1 MTVPAFRMLALL
13 GLAAAAWLVHVFGRV
28 LPTWGAALV
37 VVGLAAPIS
46 LGLARRGRLRCAAFR
61 AVYVRP
67 ESAVGR
73 RLGRSALIRVRAA
86 LLGLVLAL
94 VLFSALV
101 RLADREAW
109 AVLVVGAPAA
119 AGAFVLWENVLRR
132 TFTER
137 YLPEIA
143 WRLTVA
149 VVGAAMAA
157 ALVWLAFHR
166 PYPDM
171 SDVTLEQAVWHFVD
185 QERARSAPAQIL
197 LQLAAV
203 KDGLKLWI
211 AQQLMPEPGL
221 SAGQAVGW
229 LIVLAE
235 EAVFVWSYLSFL
247 CPVVIGSTRHDEHR
261 GATG

>member
-1 MTVPAFRMLALL
+1 MTALAARMLALL
-13 GLAAAAWLVHVFGRV
+13 ALAAGAWLVHVFGRV
-28 LPTWGAALV
+28 LPTWGAGLV

-46 LGLARRGRLRCAAFR
+46 LGVARRGRLRCAAFR

-67 ESAVGR
+67 DSALGR
-73 RLGRSALIRVRAA
+73 RLGGGALIHVRAA
-86 LLGLVLAL
+86 VLGGILAL

-101 RLADREAW
+101 RLADATAW

-119 AGAFVLWENVLRR
+119 ACVFALWRNALQRAVTAL
-132 TFTER
+132 

-143 WRLTVA
+143 WRLTIA
-149 VVGAAMAA
+149 VVGLAMAA
-157 ALVWLAFHR
+157 VLVWAAFHR

-171 SDVTLEQAVWHFVD
+171 SGVTLERAVWHFID
-185 QERARSAPAQIL
+185 QERARSAAVQIL
-197 LQLAAV
+197 LQLAGV

-211 AQQLMPEPGL
+211 AQQLMPQPGL

-229 LIVLAE
+229 LVVLAE

-247 CPVVIGSTRHDEHR
+247 CPVVIGSMKHDEQR
-261 GATG
+261 GHPG

>member
-1 MTVPAFRMLALL
+1 
-13 GLAAAAWLVHVFGRV
+13 
-28 LPTWGAALV
+28 
-37 VVGLAAPIS
+37 
-46 LGLARRGRLRCAAFR
+46 
-61 AVYVRP
+61 
-67 ESAVGR
+67 
-73 RLGRSALIRVRAA
+73 VRAA

-185 QERARSAPAQIL
+185 QERARS
-197 LQLAAV
+197 
-203 KDGLKLWI
+203 
-211 AQQLMPEPGL
+211 
-221 SAGQAVGW
+221 
-229 LIVLAE
+229 
-235 EAVFVWSYLSFL
+235 
-247 CPVVIGSTRHDEHR
+247 
-261 GATG
+261 